1 MAKKKTKVTNKFAM
15 REYGRKDKSPVWEGA
30 ANWSGPEFTRF
41 FHEAQKYYN
50 LESSS
55 KDLKGKVII
64 WMDQNGYDKQT
75 IAAYKKT
82 KDWRTSTS
90 LGGLA
95 ANLLK
100 GMPAVHSEFNGGKDS
115 VVYLKNRIAEI
126 IENGSQD
133 KDPAELDMAKSE
145 TPTPNIQDRL
155 RETAGDMC
163 DVLEDAIDLAIK
175 DPEAFDPIQ
184 YKITNLLRSKG
195 AKAPHA
201 RYIKSFYELY
211 YTNYQAL
218 VDGTADDCLKE
229 SYNHLSKKQIKKMY
243 DFFANI
249 NTACEQIIAEAKVLK
264 KPRAKRV
271 KPIEERVKKVKFKVS
286 DDKLGITST
295 PPAMIV
301 GAAAVVI
308 YNTKNRKIGYYVAK
322 DMGGLGIKGTS
333 IIDFASKSAQKTMR
347 KPESQIKEFKEQ
359 NTQKRF
365 ETWFEKIKTT
375 SIPLNGRLNEDIVIL
390 KVFKQ

>member
-1 MAKKKTKVTNKFAM
+1 MAKKKAKVMNKFAM

-30 ANWSGPEFTRF
+30 ENWSGPEFTRF
-41 FHEAQKYYN
+41 FQEAQKYYN

-64 WMDQNGYDKQT
+64 WMDQNGYDKKT
-75 IAAYKKT
+75 ITAYRKT

-100 GMPAVHSEFNGGKDS
+100 GMPAVHAEFNGGKNS
-115 VVYLKNRIAEI
+115 SVYLKERISQI
-126 IENGSQD
+126 IVNGAQD
-133 KDPAELDMAKSE
+133 KDPEEEGVAKTE
-145 TPTPNIQDRL
+145 TPVFNIQDRL
-155 RETAGDMC
+155 RENAGGMC
-163 DVLEDAIDLAIK
+163 DMIEDAIDQFIK
-175 DPEAFDPIQ
+175 DPEAFNPAE
-184 YKITNLLRSKG
+184 YKIANMLRSKG

-201 RYIKSFYELY
+201 RYIKSFYELSY
-211 YTNYQAL
+211 NDYSAL
-218 VDGTADDCLKE
+218 VNNTADEGLKE
-229 SYNHLSKKQIKKMY
+229 AYDHISKKQIKKML
-243 DFFANI
+243 DFYTNI
-249 NTACEQIIAEAKVLK
+249 QTACDQIIAEAKVLK
-264 KPRAKRV
+264 KPRTKRV

-301 GAAAVVI
+301 GAAAVIV

-322 DMGGLGIKGTS
+322 DMGGLAVKGTS
-333 IIDFASKSAQKTMR
+333 IIDFSSKSAQKTMR
-347 KPESQIKEFKEQ
+347 KPEAQIKEFKEQ

>member
-15 REYGRKDKSPVWEGA
+15 REYGRKDKSPVWDGA
-30 ANWSGPEFTRF
+30 ANWTGPEFTRF
-41 FHEAQKYYN
+41 FQEAQKYYN

-64 WMDQNGYDKQT
+64 WMDQNAYDKKT
-75 IAAYKKT
+75 IAAYRKT

-100 GMPAVHSEFNGGKDS
+100 GMPAVHPEFNGGKDS
-115 VVYLKNRIAEI
+115 VAYLKERIAQI
-126 IENGSQD
+126 IVNGAQD
-133 KDPAELDMAKSE
+133 KDPEEGGVVKTEA
-145 TPTPNIQDRL
+145 PVFNIQDRL
-155 RETAGDMC
+155 RETAGNMC
-163 DVLEDAIDLAIK
+163 DMIEDAIDLSIK
-175 DPEAFDPIQ
+175 DIEAFDPAQ
-184 YKITNLLRSKG
+184 YKIANMLRSKG

-201 RYIKSFYELY
+201 RYIKGFYELY
-211 YTNYQAL
+211 YNNYQAL
-218 VDGTADDCLKE
+218 VDGTADEALKE
-229 SYNHLSKKQIKKMY
+229 GYAHLSKKQIKKML

-249 NTACEQIIAEAKVLK
+249 QTACDQIIAEAKVLK

-322 DMGGLGIKGTS
+322 DMGGLCIKGTS

-347 KPESQIKEFKEQ
+347 KPEAQIKEFKEQ

>member
-1 MAKKKTKVTNKFAM
+1 MVKKKAKVMNKFAM
-15 REYGRKDKSPVWEGA
+15 REYGRKDKSPVWDGA
-30 ANWSGPEFTRF
+30 ENWTGSEFTRF
-41 FHEAQKYYN
+41 FQEAQKYYN

-64 WMDQNGYDKQT
+64 WMDQQGYDKKT

-100 GMPAVHSEFNGGKDS
+100 GMPAVHSGFNGGKDS
-115 VVYLKNRIAEI
+115 AAHLKERIARI
-126 IENGSQD
+126 IVDGEQD
-133 KDPAELDMAKSE
+133 KEPEDENAPKSE
-145 TPTPNIQDRL
+145 APVFNIQDRL
-155 RETAGDMC
+155 RETAGEMC
-163 DVLEDAIDLAIK
+163 GMIEDAIDSAIK
-175 DPEAFDPIQ
+175 NPEAFDPTQ
-184 YKITNLLRSKG
+184 YKIANMLRGKG

-201 RYIKSFYELY
+201 RYIKGFYELY
-211 YTNYQAL
+211 YNDYLAL
-218 VDGTADDCLKE
+218 SEGTADESLKE
-229 SYNHLSKKQIKKMY
+229 GYSHLSKKQIKKMLE
-243 DFFANI
+243 FFTNI
-249 NTACEQIIAEAKVLK
+249 QTACDQIIAEAKVLK

-271 KPIEERVKKVKFKVS
+271 KPVEERVKKVKFKVS

-295 PPAMIV
+295 PPAQII
-301 GAAAVVI
+301 GAAGVVV
-308 YNTKNRKIGYYVAK
+308 YNTKNRKIGYYIAK
-322 DMGGLGIKGTS
+322 DMAGLAVKGTT
-333 IIDFASKSAQKTMR
+333 ITEYGSKSVQKTLR
-347 KPESQIKEFKEQ
+347 KPEQQIKEFKEQ

-375 SIPLNGRLNEDIVIL
+375 SIDLNGRLNEDIIIL

>member
-1 MAKKKTKVTNKFAM
+1 MAKKKGKITNKFAM
-15 REYGRKDKSPVWEGA
+15 REYGRKDKSPVWEGSE
-30 ANWSGPEFTRF
+30 NWTGPEFTRF
-41 FHEAQKYYN
+41 FQEAQKYYN

-64 WMDQNGYDKQT
+64 WMDQNGYDKKT
-75 IAAYKKT
+75 ITAYRKT

-100 GMPAVHSEFNGGKDS
+100 GMPAVHPEFNGGKNS
-115 VVYLKNRIAEI
+115 VVYLKERISQI
-126 IENGSQD
+126 IQDGEHD
-133 KDPAELDMAKSE
+133 KDPEEEGVVKTEA
-145 TPTPNIQDRL
+145 PVFNIQDRL
-155 RETAGDMC
+155 RETAGNMC
-163 DVLEDAIDLAIK
+163 DMIEDAIDQSIK
-175 DPEAFDPIQ
+175 DPESFDPAQ
-184 YKITNLLRSKG
+184 YKIANMLRSKG

-201 RYIKSFYELY
+201 RYIKGFYELY

-218 VDGTADDCLKE
+218 ADGTADETLKE
-229 SYNHLSKKQIKKMY
+229 AYDHLSKKQIKKML
-243 DFFANI
+243 DFYTNI
-249 NTACEQIIAEAKVLK
+249 QTACDQIIAEAKVLK

-347 KPESQIKEFKEQ
+347 KPEAQIKEFKEQ